1 MFVRF
6 THELDHV
13 SFHSGFKIQMNILWV
28 FNRRKCSWLPQEP
41 AVLLEK
47 ALQGTATGSAV
58 QPNRDFVDRFSN
70 GWIKHKE
77 QRSRSIFLIDW
88 YQSRV
93 HLTNVEVD
101 IR

>member
-1 MFVRF
+1 MLVRF
-6 THELDHV
+6 THELNHV
-13 SFHSGFKIQMNILWV
+13 SFHSWFKKRTNILWV
-28 FNRRKCSWLPQEP
+28 LNRRKCSWLPQEP

-58 QPNRDFVDRFSN
+58 QPNCDFVDRFSN
-70 GWIKHKE
+70 GWVEHEE

-88 YQSRV
+88 YQSRI
-93 HLTNVEVD
+93 HLTNVKVD